1 MVSFATPD
9 ALNAFTGSTF
19 DTARAQQVLDQA
31 TADIQEETNQYL
43 FPKTD
48 DVAICNPS
56 NRGVVLLPQ
65 IAVTAVSLVE
75 YLDEDDVWQTLDTKF
90 YRWGRGRVYLVKR
103 PDYWPWQ
110 DGTIRITYSH
120 GYSPIPAG
128 LASVCI
134 RLASRILA
142 NPFDVQKQVT
152 GGIQVQFSGAR
163 GTGGFTE
170 SEIVTLGRYSL
181 VEVS

>member
-19 DTARAQQVLDQA
+19 DPARAQQVLDQA
-31 TADIQEETNQYL
+31 TADIQSETNQYL
-43 FPKTD
+43 FQKTN
-48 DVAICNPS
+48 DVATCNPTS
-56 NRGVVLLPQ
+56 SGVVLLPQ

-75 YLDEDDVWQTLDTKF
+75 YLDRNNVWQTLDPSF
-90 YRWGRGRVYLVKR
+90 YRHGRGRVYLTKR

-110 DGTIRITYSH
+110 NDTIRITYTH
-120 GYSPIPAG
+120 GYDPIPAD
-128 LASVCI
+128 LASLCVK
-134 RLASRILA
+134 LASRQIA
-142 NPFDVQKQVT
+142 NPYDIQRQVT
-152 GGIQVQFSGAR
+152 GGIQLQFSSAR

-170 SEIVTLGRYSL
+170 SELSVIARYSL